1 MTQTFDAAWHKLAM
15 DADAGAIRALADSN
29 LTPLWRFCLYR
40 VGNDRHLCD
49 EVVQETLLQ
58 AIDRLKD
65 YDPARAGG
73 NIFAWLCGLARN
85 EIRRALAT
93 RRNTS
98 SLEIAWERI
107 DRDLR
112 ETYARLESRPLEAD
126 ILQREQTRQV
136 VNATLATLPAHY
148 REALEAKYVQGQSVR
163 DMAAAARVSE
173 KAVESQLS
181 RARDAFRATFL
192 TLARE

>member
-1 MTQTFDAAWHKLAM
+1 MTQTFDAAWHERAK
-15 DADAGAIRALADSN
+15 DGNAGAIRALADSN
-29 LTPLWRFCLYR
+29 LTALWRFCLYR

-49 EVVQETLLQ
+49 EVVQETLLH
-58 AIDRLKD
+58 AIDRLAD
-65 YDPARAGG
+65 YDPTRAGG

-85 EIRRALAT
+85 EIKRVLAA

-107 DRDLR
+107 DRDLQ
-112 ETYARLESRPLEAD
+112 ETYARLESQPLEAEV
-126 ILQREQTRQV
+126 LQREQTRQV

-148 REALEAKYVQGQSVR
+148 REALEAKYVLGRSVR

-173 KAVESQLS
+173 KTVESQLS
-181 RARDAFRATFL
+181 RAREAFRATFL
-192 TLARE
+192 TLARD

>member
-1 MTQTFDAAWHKLAM
+1 MTQSFDAAWHRQAM
-15 DADAGAIRALADSN
+15 DGSAEAIRALADGM

-58 AIDRLKD
+58 AIDRLED
-65 YDPARAGG
+65 YEPARAGG

-85 EIRRALAT
+85 EIRRSLAA

-107 DRDLR
+107 DRNLR
-112 ETYARLESRPLEAD
+112 ETYARLESQPLESD
-126 ILQREQTRQV
+126 VLQNEQTRQV

-148 REALEAKYVQGQSVR
+148 REVLEAKYVKGQSVR
-163 DMAAAARVSE
+163 DMAVAARVTE

-181 RARDAFRATFL
+181 RAREAFRATFL